1 MDKLISKQVQIF
13 FRVEI
18 MAMIVL
24 DALLLPI
31 ALLTAVYLRLGWEWD
46 SHLTPFIWIFFIL
59 PVWTIPIFIK
69 MGLYRAVIKYL
80 DDKIVYIVFV
90 GVTVSLLILIGII
103 HFYNITAFPRSAIVI
118 YWLFAL
124 VYIGGSRF
132 ILRSLFKI
140 LSNNCER
147 DSVAI
152 YGAGSA
158 GFQLLNSIN
167 LGDKYKVEAFFDDDS
182 HKWYKTLK
190 GVTVYPPNKLLK
202 IVKSRHIT
210 KILLAVPTIH
220 ADMLREIVDFLEQ
233 NKIFVKTLPSIEKI
247 INSKVTFNDIQ
258 DIIIEDLL
266 GRDAV
271 APQIELLTKNIS
283 NKIVLVTGGGGSIGS
298 EIVRQVIQYN
308 PKLVIVLEMSE
319 FALYN
324 LSRELDQAF
333 NNIKIQ
339 YFLGSVL
346 DTNLLNHIF
355 NLYVVDTVFHAAA
368 YKHVPI
374 VEDNICAAIENNVFG
389 SLNLVESAM
398 KFQVKNLVLIS
409 TDKAVRPTNIMGIS
423 KRIAELIIQ
432 AYADNSENTR
442 MSIVRFGNVLGSS
455 GSVIP
460 LFKQQIESGGP
471 ITVTH
476 PEVNR
481 YFMTI
486 PEAVELVIQAS
497 SLSKEGGEV
506 FVLDM
511 GESIKILDLAKKMLY
526 LSGLNNEDIVI
537 KFTGLRKGEKLS
549 EELLIGDNPV
559 STEHPRIMKAK
570 EHFIEKTEL
579 NKVLIDL
586 KSALLS
592 YDIKKVISLVNILV
606 PEYNKNN
613 VNF

>member
-1 MDKLISKQVQIF
+1 MDKLISKQIQIF

-18 MAMIVL
+18 MAMVFL
-24 DALLLPI
+24 DAVLLPV

-46 SHLTPFIWIFFIL
+46 SHLTPFVWIFFIL
-59 PVWTIPIFIK
+59 PIWTIPIFIK

-132 ILRSLFKI
+132 ILRSLFKM
-140 LSNNCER
+140 LSNNFER
-147 DSVAI
+147 EYVAI
-152 YGAGSA
+152 YGAGNA

-182 HKWYKTLK
+182 HKWYTTLK
-190 GVTVYPPNKLLK
+190 GVTVYPPNNLLK
-202 IVKSRHIT
+202 IVKNRHIT

-220 ADMLREIVDFLEQ
+220 ADRLREIVNFLEQ
-233 NKIFVKTLPSIEKI
+233 NKVFVKTLPSIEKI

-258 DIIIEDLL
+258 DIVIEDLL

-271 APQIELLTKNIS
+271 APQIELLTKNIT

-298 EIVRQVIQYN
+298 EIVRQVIQYK
-308 PKLVIVLEMSE
+308 PQLVIVLEMSE

-324 LSRELDQAF
+324 LSKELDHVF
-333 NNIKIQ
+333 KNIKVQ
-339 YFLGSVL
+339 YFLGNVL
-346 DTNLLNHIF
+346 DRNLLNHIF
-355 NLYVVDTVFHAAA
+355 NLYAVDTVFHAAA

-389 SLNLVESAM
+389 SLNLVESAIE
-398 KFQVKNLVLIS
+398 FHIKNLVLIS
-409 TDKAVRPTNIMGIS
+409 TDKAVRPTNIMGSS

-432 AYADNSENTR
+432 AYADNTESTR

-497 SLSKEGGEV
+497 SLSKDGGEV

-526 LSGLNNEDIVI
+526 LSGLNDEDIVI

-570 EHFIEKTEL
+570 EHFIEKITL
-579 NKVLIDL
+579 NKILIDL
-586 KSALLS
+586 KSALLN
-592 YDIKKVISLVNILV
+592 YDIKKVVSLVTILV
-606 PEYNKNN
+606 PEYNKND